1 MDKIPTPHIECSDPN
16 QIASTVLMPGDPLR
30 AKFLAENYLENV
42 EQFNAV
48 RGMLGFTGNYQGKRV
63 SVMGSGMGIPSA
75 LIYYH
80 ELFAFYGVEV
90 IIRIGTCGG
99 LQPNLVLGDLVLA
112 AASCTDS
119 SILDGLFGKI
129 KFCPTPDFE
138 LLTEAVNCAKRKG
151 IPTQVGT
158 VLSGDEFYGHEPKE
172 VMDNL
177 RQFGVLAA
185 EMESAGLYFKA
196 RELGKRALAMF
207 TVSDTPEA
215 KDSALDRQ
223 TAYRN
228 MMEIAL
234 EIAVE

>member
-1 MDKIPTPHIECSDPN
+1 LNNIPTAHIECSDPS
-16 QIASTVLMPGDPLR
+16 QIATTVLMPGDPLR

-48 RGMLGFTGNYQGKRV
+48 RGMLGFTGSYQGKRV

-99 LQPNLVLGDLVLA
+99 LQPNLTLGDLIIATA
-112 AASCTDS
+112 ACTDS
-119 SILDGLFGKI
+119 SILDGLFGNI
-129 KFCPTPDFE
+129 KFCPTPDFD
-138 LLTEAVNCAKRKG
+138 LLTEAVSLAKRKG
-151 IPTQVGT
+151 ISTQVGT
-158 VLSGDEFYGHEPKE
+158 VISGDEFYGHEPKA

-177 RQFGVLAA
+177 KQFGVLAA

-196 RELGKRALAMF
+196 RELGKRALGMF
-207 TVSDTPEA
+207 TVSDTPKEKA
-215 KDSALDRQ
+215 SSLDRQ

-234 EIAVE
+234 EIAVA